1 MKEVAIM
8 RRLPRQIRGL
18 EAWLQRQARRI
29 GECQGS
35 RIAVSSAMLSLPE
48 PEAGIHSDPAVQTL
62 TVAELRQLW
71 RQRGLK
77 GCSTSRRQELLDRLL
92 SPAAPT
98 KEPPIQS
105 SKPGLAAMVLLLK
118 RLRVPGLAEPAGW
131 PESPSPRCCRPC
143 RGTAPWQEGDA
154 GLNCAL
160 AWGIRQAV
168 GFIQP
173 LHPAVD
179 AGNATS
185 LIVLAYLVRNAGQ
198 IMVSLS
204 PLRPTKT
211 AGFPVRTDGTLPEL
225 TNAGRTTWEPDQ
237 LIESKHQTCLSNLT
251 RGMDS

>member
-131 PESPSPRCCRPC
+131 
-143 RGTAPWQEGDA
+143 QEGDA